1 MSMTFRTLSW
11 RMCVGIVSLLAVAGC
26 GDANVHDQ
34 LATLRAK
41 EAAGFGRIRSSV
53 EAQGGGPLHAY
64 AREGL
69 SPFSVTW
76 AVTSAGK
83 DVNAKDNRG
92 QTPLHLV
99 AMHAKESQTLDVAA
113 RLIHHGANVN
123 VKDSNGQT
131 PLHLAAMHAKE
142 SRALDVVAGLIHH
155 GANVNA
161 KDSNGQTPLH
171 LVAVHAGKGGDNAA
185 FALAKLLV
193 RHGANVNAR
202 DRNSQTPLHLVLKP
216 ASSEQF
222 F

>member
-11 RMCVGIVSLLAVAGC
+11 RMCVGIVPLLAVAGC

-83 DVNAKDNRG
+83 DVNAKDN
-92 QTPLHLV
+92 L
-99 AMHAKESQTLDVAA
+99 
-113 RLIHHGANVN
+113 
-123 VKDSNGQT
+123 GQT
-131 PLHLAAMHAKE
+131 PLHLASMHSKE
-142 SRALDVVAGLIHH
+142 SQTLHVAARLIHH